1 MNEISNNDLLSEL
14 EVLINN
20 KTPELKPEIQS
31 IRDSLNGKLEKLE
44 EKCNKLEHKI
54 VEIERFN
61 KRNNIVIF
69 GIEANTD
76 NVLEVTTGKLNEI
89 FNCSL
94 SEKEVNNIY
103 LIGKKGTIILE
114 FISYLQKL
122 KFFQN
127 LKKLQGTGISV
138 SHDLGP
144 EDQATNKILLKH
156 LKSARVNNYQAHI
169 KNHKLYVNG
178 TPYTPKELQ
187 DGDKESEAELLP
199 KANSAPPTP
208 STSHKKDSKKD
219 TIENTEVFKSPIDIE
234 EPAKEENPKNAK
246 TTVEVKKKPTT
257 PTIQTKNT
265 IKIGR
270 ATRNNST
277 SSNK

>member
-1 MNEISNNDLLSEL
+1 M
-14 EVLINN
+14 
-20 KTPELKPEIQS
+20 KAFRQELKSEIQS
-31 IRDSLNGKLEKLE
+31 IRDSLNGKLETLE
-44 EKCNKLEHKI
+44 EKCTKLEHKI

-69 GIEANTD
+69 GVEAKKD
-76 NVLEVTTGKLNEI
+76 NVLEVTGKLNEI

-94 SEKEVNNIY
+94 SEKDVNNIY

-122 KFFQN
+122 KIFQN
-127 LKKLQGTGISV
+127 LKKLRGTGISV

-144 EDQATNKILLKH
+144 EDQATNKILVKD
-156 LKSARVNNYQAHI
+156 LKSARVNNYQAHM

-178 TPYTPKELQ
+178 TPYTPKGLE

-199 KANSAPPTP
+199 KANSAPHTP

-219 TIENTEVFKSPIDIE
+219 TIENTGVFENPKDIE
-234 EPAKEENPKNAK
+234 EPAKEENPKNTK
-246 TTVEVKKKPTT
+246 TTVEVKNKPTT

>member
-1 MNEISNNDLLSEL
+1 MNEISNNDLVSKL

-20 KTPELKPEIQS
+20 KTTELKSEIQS

-54 VEIERFN
+54 VEIECFY

-69 GIEANTD
+69 GIEANKD
-76 NVLEVTTGKLNEI
+76 NVLEVTTGKLTEI

-94 SEKEVNNIY
+94 SEKDVNIIY
-103 LIGKKGTIILE
+103 LIGKK
-114 FISYLQKL
+114 
-122 KFFQN
+122 
-127 LKKLQGTGISV
+127 
-138 SHDLGP
+138 GP
-144 EDQATNKILLKH
+144 EDQATNKILVKH
-156 LKSARVNNYQAHI
+156 LKSARVNNHQAHI
-169 KNHKLYVNG
+169 KNHELYVNG
-178 TPYTPKELQ
+178 TPYTPKKLE
-187 DGDKESEAELLP
+187 DSDKESEAELLP

-208 STSHKKDSKKD
+208 STSHKKDSRKD
-219 TIENTEVFKSPIDIE
+219 TIENTVHKNPIDIE
-234 EPAKEENPKNAK
+234 VPAKEENPKNTK
-246 TTVEVKKKPTT
+246 TTMEVKKKPTT

-277 SSNK
+277 LSNK